1 MGFGALHLYPSYLAE
16 PKHCLMALLLSARSS
31 RSPTSVSRRPTTTL
45 QIRDS
50 VVVLLANFQPEL
62 FRMITSRT
70 IGPLHFEDLDP
81 KRFEDL
87 VRQLAYEFKPWRR
100 LEATGR
106 SGSDDGFDAR
116 GYEIV
121 AREAQPSASTEEGET
136 IEERSTL
143 TEGFDDRLWLIQC
156 KRERTIG
163 PKALVKYLDDTV
175 LGPEEKLHGL
185 VFTAAC
191 DFSKKARDDFA
202 KKCRAMELEEWQL
215 WGKAELEDR
224 LFRPENDHLLFAYFG
239 VSLTI
244 RRRSQRAD
252 LRARLAMKRKANR
265 VLKDHSHASLLLRSP
280 DATEYPYTGNFA
292 NFRKN
297 PLWVVW
303 PYRGM
308 SHEGLK
314 FCVERYFAYLS
325 DDGKSWDAAMSVN
338 DARSHSHQ
346 VPWLG
351 EDRHDEKRRT
361 IYEFWNKIPE
371 PNQAWFEVVGLVP
384 FEDILDIDDLGDEF
398 VQAPHI
404 YAPFVPGASGPFKGF
419 IAEVETIGRWDRRSF
434 HPHARTDGRVKYFPA
449 ELRERN
455 DDSA

>member
-1 MGFGALHLYPSYLAE
+1 M
-16 PKHCLMALLLSARSS
+16 
-31 RSPTSVSRRPTTTL
+31 VTT
-45 QIRDS
+45 
-50 VVVLLANFQPEL
+50 
-62 FRMITSRT
+62 RT

-121 AREAQPSASTEEGET
+121 AKEAQPLDSAEEGET
-136 IEERSTL
+136 IEERATL
-143 TEGFDDRLWLIQC
+143 NEGLDDRLWLIQC
-156 KRERTIG
+156 KRERAIG
-163 PKALVKYLDDTV
+163 PKALVIFLDDTV
-175 LGPEEKLHGL
+175 LGPDERLHGL

-202 KKCRAMELEEWQL
+202 KKCRELELEEWHL

-265 VLKDHSHASLLLRSP
+265 MLKDQSHASLLLRSP
-280 DATEYPYTGNFA
+280 DATGYPYTGDLADF
-292 NFRKN
+292 KKS
-297 PLWVVW
+297 PLWMVR
-303 PYRGM
+303 PYRGV
-308 SHEGLK
+308 SHEGLE

-325 DDGKSWDAAMSVN
+325 DDGESWDAAMAVN
-338 DARSHSHQ
+338 VARGSRRDD
-346 VPWLG
+346 PWLG
-351 EDRHDEKRRT
+351 GNRQDEKRQT
-361 IYEFWNKIPE
+361 INEFWNKIPE
-371 PNQAWFEVVGLVP
+371 ANQAWLEVVGLVP
-384 FEDILDIDDLGDEF
+384 FEDILDIDDLGDEY
-398 VQAPHI
+398 VQAPHV
-404 YAPFVPGASGPFKGF
+404 YAPFGPGRQGPFKGF
-419 IAEVETIGRWDRRSF
+419 IAEVETIGRWDKRSF
-434 HPHARTDGRVKYFPA
+434 CPDTMTDGRIKYFPVDF
-449 ELRERN
+449 RDN
-455 DDSA
+455 KDSE